1 MEEILLILVVQNL
14 VDSFSGCREKCFS
27 IFIYMKHLKLWR
39 FETILLFF
47 MKREGEK
54 VRNTSKSCIIS
65 RCELLMVGTTD
76 FQLTQFYTIITSQSP
91 KQSSSKKDSWSPECV
106 GSQNLKITCSE
117 NAWNFNFAK
126 ISCSEFWVFYST
138 QLLVLGLYITQHT
151 HNSTQLLVL
160 GLYITQH
167 THNSTQLLVLGL
179 YHRQPSC
186 PHQGLPFHFLLL
198 GKSSK
203 EGHWRDILVFIFT
216 WAVCLWICPS
226 FVGCVCMR
234 AKTFIKVWI
243 HKSSN

>member
-117 NAWNFNFAK
+117 NAWNFNLRKFHVVNFG
-126 ISCSEFWVFYST
+126 CSTVLNCLCWGYT
-138 QLLVLGLYITQHT
+138 LLNIPITVLNCLCWGYTLLNIPITVLNCLCWGYTTGNH
-151 HNSTQLLVL
+151 LVP
-160 GLYITQH
+160 IRA
-167 THNSTQLLVLGL
+167 S
-179 YHRQPSC
+179 
-186 PHQGLPFHFLLL
+186 HF
-198 GKSSK
+198 
-203 EGHWRDILVFIFT
+203 T
-216 WAVCLWICPS
+216 S
-226 FVGCVCMR
+226 F
-234 AKTFIKVWI
+234 
-243 HKSSN
+243 S